1 MSKVKIIDKKSI
13 NSIKFE
19 REILSRIKHPLI
31 INLYYSFQDFDYLYL
46 VLDFLPGGDLR
57 YHISHHKRQYFNEE
71 QTKFFI
77 INLLIALKY
86 IHSKKIIHRDI
97 KPENLVFDY
106 KGYLHITDLV

>member
-57 YHISHHKRQYFNEE
+57 YHISHH
-71 QTKFFI
+71 
-77 INLLIALKY
+77 
-86 IHSKKIIHRDI
+86 
-97 KPENLVFDY
+97 
-106 KGYLHITDLV
+106 